1 VPDQHYAII
10 SDIHSN
16 LEALTEVL
24 ADIERRGIQRILC
37 LGDVVGYGP
46 DPEECADLVRARCE
60 KTLRGNH
67 DEALFTGADRFN
79 PFAKAAIRF
88 TRERLKPGLLRGRQA
103 TDRWEWLRTL
113 PFTFRRGAAL
123 YVHGSPRD
131 PVNEYVYQEDVFFN
145 AEPKLREIFDQTELV
160 TFCGH
165 THMPVVIRSDLK
177 TFVPREAS
185 EEYRLEPQLK
195 YIVNVGSV
203 GQPRDRD
210 PRSCYVEIQGDIVR
224 HHRIAYDF
232 DTTMAKIQKQPL
244 LDEILGLR
252 LAKGM

>member
-1 VPDQHYAII
+1 MPERYAII

-16 LEALTEVL
+16 LEALTTVL
-24 ADIERRGIQRILC
+24 EDIRRRGIAKIFC

-46 DPEECADLVRARCE
+46 DPEECSDLVRSSCAR
-60 KTLRGNH
+60 TIRGNH
-67 DEALFTGADRFN
+67 DDALFTGADRFN

-88 TRERLKPGLLRGRQA
+88 TRERLKPGLLRGRAA

-113 PFTFRRGAAL
+113 EFKFRLGAAFF
-123 YVHGSPRD
+123 VHGSPRD

-145 AEPKLREIFDQTELV
+145 ADPKLREIFEQTEQV

-165 THMPVVIRSDLK
+165 THMPVIIRGDLK
-177 TFVPREAS
+177 TFVPSAGTGEH
-185 EEYRLEPQLK
+185 RLEPGQK

-210 PRSCYVEIQGDIVR
+210 SRACYVEVDGDVIR
-224 HHRIAYDF
+224 HHRLVYDF
-232 DTTMAKIQKQPL
+232 HRTAAKIQKQPL